1 MYRCKIVEVASGVYI
16 VLVSVAEKLKL
27 RITERV
33 GVDFLTREKDKI
45 IDVYEVDICGILR
58 TKTCN

>member
-27 RITERV
+27 CITERV
-33 GVDFLTREKDKI
+33 GVEFLTREKDKI